1 MPRAASLLTSR
12 IENHSFSNR
21 TSGPRV
27 RQYPAAPPQRAR
39 RAAVTDRRHPNRP
52 RAVDSARL
60 RKECD
65 GRDHARPVV
74 GRRHLLGVDP
84 HDPRDPR
91 TKPRRRRRGPA
102 WHPDPRAPLAR
113 RIAAIAERDGQ
124 SLPAGQLDITMYR
137 DDLRANPTRTV
148 GRTILPGDLDGRT
161 VVLVDD
167 VLYSGRTVQAAL
179 HALADLGRPR
189 AIQLVTLIDRGHRE
203 LPIQADIVG
212 RSIPTAR
219 SERVRVQLA
228 ETDGIDLVTIERS
241 AL

>member
-1 MPRAASLLTSR
+1 MDETTRAMLSADDISWALTR
-12 IENHSFSNR
+12 MTHEILERNR
-21 TSGPRV
+21 G
-27 RQYPAAPPQRAR
+27 A
-39 RAAVTDRRHPNRP
+39 
-52 RAVDSARL
+52 
-60 RKECD
+60 D
-65 GRDHARPVV
+65 GVM
-74 GRRHLLGVDP
+74 LLGIL
-84 HDPRDPR
+84 
-91 TKPRRRRRGPA
+91 TRG
-102 WHPDPRAPLAR
+102 APLAR
-113 RIAAIAERDGQ
+113 RIASIAERDAQ
-124 SLPAGQLDITMYR
+124 ALPVGQLDITMYR

-189 AIQLVTLIDRGHRE
+189 AIQLVTLVDRGHRE

-228 ETDGIDLVTIERS
+228 ETDGVDLVTIERS
-241 AL
+241 AQ